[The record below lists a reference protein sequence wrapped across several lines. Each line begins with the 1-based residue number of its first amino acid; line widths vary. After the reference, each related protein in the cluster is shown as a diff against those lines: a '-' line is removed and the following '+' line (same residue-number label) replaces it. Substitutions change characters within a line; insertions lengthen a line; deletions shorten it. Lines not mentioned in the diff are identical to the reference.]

1 MVVVMFGRVT
11 LPETEIYHVLSNS
24 RRRAVLAIL
33 WRRPEPVTLREVSE
47 EIAAR
52 EAGERPAPRALRES
66 VYNALHQTHLPKLDA
81 LGLVQYDSHRKL
93 VEAQPA
99 AGQLGRYM
107 DVTTRMGISWGE
119 YYRALGVIGLFV
131 TVASLAGAP
140 GFSVIDPLLPA
151 TAFLGAF
158 ALSTGYQ
165 LASAP
170 VGRGVRLTRHVTS
183 LRERLGFGRL

>member
-1 MVVVMFGRVT
+1 MFGRVT

-24 RRRAVLAIL
+24 RRRAVLGIL

-81 LGLVQYDSHRKL
+81 LGLVQYDHHRKL

-107 DVTTRMGISWGE
+107 DVTTRMGLSWGE

-131 TVASLAGAP
+131 TVASLASAP
-140 GFSVIDPLLPA
+140 GFGAIDPLIPA
-151 TAFLGAF
+151 TGFLGAF

-165 LASAP
+165 LASSP
-170 VGRGVRLTRHVTS
+170 VGWGARVARHVAS
-183 LRERLGFGRL
+183 LRERFGFGRL

>member
-1 MVVVMFGRVT
+1 MFARAT

-24 RRRAVLAIL
+24 RRRAVLALL

-52 EAGERPAPRALRES
+52 EAGVRPAPRPLRES

-81 LGLVQYDSHRKL
+81 LGLIQYDSHRKI

-119 YYRALGVIGLFV
+119 YYRSLGVTGLFV

-140 GFSVIDPLLPA
+140 GFTAIDPLLLA

-165 LASAP
+165 LASAS
-170 VGRGVRLTRHVTS
+170 VGWGPRVARHVAS
-183 LRERLGFGRL
+183 LRERTGFERL

>member
-1 MVVVMFGRVT
+1 MFGRVT

-33 WRRPEPVTLREVSE
+33 WRRTEPVTLRVVSE

-52 EAGERPAPRALRES
+52 EVGERPAPRALRES

-81 LGLVQYDSHRKL
+81 LGLVHYDSQRKI

-99 AGQLGRYM
+99 AAQLGRYM
-107 DVTTRMGISWGE
+107 DVTMRMGISWGE
-119 YYRALGVIGLFV
+119 YYRALGVTGLFV
-131 TVASLAGAP
+131 TVASLAEAP
-140 GFSVIDPLLPA
+140 GFNAIDPLLPA
-151 TAFLGAF
+151 TVFLGAF

-170 VGRGVRLTRHVTS
+170 VGWGPRIARRVAS
-183 LRERLGFGRL
+183 LRDRFRYGRL